1 MAVMI
6 KELLA
11 ENMVDFVSLQ
21 ETMKKEYSNA
31 FFRKIDPHKKFA

>member
-11 ENMVDFVSLQ
+11 ENMVNFVGLQ

-31 FFRKIDPHKKFA
+31 FF